1 MHILNMRK
9 KWIAKAKQWA
19 LPFFF
24 VTGAFVVLEISLK
37 QLEKEGEV
45 LEKQWLDL
53 KMELKSVEI
62 QNEYLTRQINS
73 QSDPAW
79 IEMVMKKEL
88 GLVPEGQVKI
98 YFPPIH

>member
-9 KWIAKAKQWA
+9 NLTVRVKRWA
-19 LPFFF
+19 LPFCF
-24 VTGAFVVLEISLK
+24 VTCAFVVLEISLK

-45 LEKQWLDL
+45 LKKQLIDL
-53 KMELKSVEI
+53 KSELKMLET
-62 QNEYLTRQINS
+62 QKEYLTRQINS

-98 YFPPIH
+98 YFSPNL

>member
-9 KWIAKAKQWA
+9 NLIGMARRWA
-19 LPFFF
+19 FTFCF
-24 VTGAFVVLEISLK
+24 VTGAFVILELSLK
-37 QLEKEGEV
+37 QLESEGAM
-45 LEKQWLDL
+45 LEKQLVDL
-53 KMELKSVEI
+53 RLELKDAEA
-62 QNEYLTRQINS
+62 QKEYLTRQINS

-98 YFPPIH
+98 YFPKSR

>member
-9 KWIAKAKQWA
+9 KWINSAKQWA
-19 LPFFF
+19 FPFCF
-24 VTGAFVVLEISLK
+24 VTGAFALLEFSLK
-37 QLEKEGEV
+37 NLETETEALQK
-45 LEKQWLDL
+45 KWSAL
-53 KMELKSVEI
+53 KMELKSLETKK
-62 QNEYLTRQINS
+62 EYLTRQINS

-98 YFPPIH
+98 YFPPDH

>member
-9 KWIAKAKQWA
+9 KWIASAKQWA
-19 LPFFF
+19 LPFCF
-24 VTGAFVVLEISLK
+24 VTGAFVFLEISLK
-37 QLEKEGEV
+37 QLENEGEI
-45 LEKQWLDL
+45 LEKQWFNL
-53 KMELKSVEI
+53 KMELKSLEI
-62 QNEYLTRQINS
+62 QKEYLTRQINS

>member
-9 KWIAKAKQWA
+9 DLTDIGRRWA
-19 LPFFF
+19 FTFCF
-24 VTGAFVVLEISLK
+24 VVAVFVVLEMSLN
-37 QLEKEGEV
+37 QLEKEAGL
-45 LEKQWLDL
+45 LEKQLAGL
-53 KMELKSVEI
+53 KIELKNVETEK
-62 QNEYLTRQINS
+62 EYLTRQINS

-98 YFPPIH
+98 YFPAVR

>member
-9 KWIAKAKQWA
+9 NLISQAKQWI
-19 LPFFF
+19 LPFCFITC
-24 VTGAFVVLEISLK
+24 VFVVLEFSLK
-37 QLEKEGEV
+37 QLEKEGEG
-45 LEKQWLDL
+45 LEKQLVDL
-53 KMELKSVEI
+53 KSELKMLED
-62 QNEYLTRQINS
+62 QKEYLSRQINS
-73 QSDPAW
+73 QSDPSW